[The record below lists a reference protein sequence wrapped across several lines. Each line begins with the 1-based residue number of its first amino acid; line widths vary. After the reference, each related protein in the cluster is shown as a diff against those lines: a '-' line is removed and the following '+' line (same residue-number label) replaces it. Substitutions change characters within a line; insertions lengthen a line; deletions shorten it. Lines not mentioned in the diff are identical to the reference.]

1 MQTHEPSWWRVI
13 AASSARALLVLVC
26 SLTAVS
32 VLTAVLGWTPTVV
45 LTGSMEPALPV
56 GSVLVT
62 QELPADELEL
72 GQVLTVEDPD
82 QPGKLRSHRLVE
94 FTPDG
99 DLILRGDA
107 NADDDS
113 TPVATSAVRGV
124 GTLAVPLVGLPVAW
138 WVAGQYAHLLAA
150 ALLLGL
156 ALALRRADRVPATDA
171 AARQPRLRGLRGWR
185 RAGAATATLTAVA
198 GLVLATPGVD
208 SSYAAFS
215 KSTANPTSGFS
226 AAAVLRAYRAAVRAD
241 NPYVYWRL
249 NETSGTTAADGSANG
264 TRAGTYYL
272 GYNLGQPSPITGETA
287 DNRSVLFDGG
297 TNDGGAITQNATQTA
312 PTTFSLEAWVKTS
325 TTTGGRIL
333 GFGNGTG
340 QTASTTDDR
349 HIYVDTAG
357 RIRFGIGTTTKT
369 TIVTPASYN
378 DNGWHHLV
386 ATYTS
391 GGVMRLYVDGT
402 LRVSSSGNV
411 AAPPTYTGAW
421 RAAAEA
427 ISDWTNGGTTSF
439 LNNASL
445 DELAVYT
452 TALSAARVTAHYN
465 ARTQ

>member
-1 MQTHEPSWWRVI
+1 MQTYEPSWWRVI

-171 AARQPRLRGLRGWR
+171 AARRPRLRGLRGWR

-198 GLVLATPGVD
+198 GLVLAAPGVD
-208 SSYAAFS
+208 SSYAAFT
-215 KSTANPTSGFS
+215 KATQNPTSGFS
-226 AAAVLRAYRAAVRAD
+226 AAAVLRAYRAAVLAD
-241 NPYVYWRL
+241 SPYLYWRL
-249 NETSGTTAADGSANG
+249 NETSGTAAADSSTNG
-264 TRAGTYYL
+264 TRVGTYAGTYTR
-272 GYNLGQPSPITGETA
+272 NQTSPITGEA
-287 DNRSVLFDGG
+287 DNRAVSFTAGYVS
-297 TNDGGAITQNATQTA
+297 QNATVTS
-312 PTTFSLEAWVKTS
+312 PSTFSIEAWIKSSS
-325 TTTGGRIL
+325 TAGGRIL

-340 QTASTTDDR
+340 GAQSTTEDR
-349 HIYVDTAG
+349 QLYLSTAG
-357 RIRFGIGTTTKT
+357 KVVFGMGTTTKT
-369 TIVTPASYN
+369 YVTSPASYN
-378 DNGWHHLV
+378 NNAWHHVV

-391 GGVMRLYVDGT
+391 GGLMRLYVDGAQVA
-402 LRVSSSGNV
+402 VSSANV
-411 AAPPTYTGAW
+411 AAPTAYTGIW
-421 RAAAEA
+421 RAAAEN
-427 ISDWTNGGTTSF
+427 ISEWTNGGTSNT
-439 LNNASL
+439 LNAQL

>member
-1 MQTHEPSWWRVI
+1 MQTYEPSWWRVI

-171 AARQPRLRGLRGWR
+171 AERRPRLRGLRGWR

-208 SSYAAFS
+208 SSYAAFA
-215 KSTANPTSGFS
+215 KATQNPTSGFS
-226 AAAVLRAYRAAVRAD
+226 AAAVLRAYRAAVLAD
-241 NPYVYWRL
+241 SPYLYWRL
-249 NETSGTTAADGSANG
+249 NETSGTTAADATANN
-264 TRAGTYYL
+264 RPGTYALTYTQ
-272 GYNLGQPSPITGETA
+272 GQTSPITGEA
-287 DNRSVLFDGG
+287 DNRAVAFSSGVV
-297 TNDGGAITQNATQTA
+297 TQNASQTA
-312 PTTFSLEAWVKTS
+312 PTTFSIEAWVRSTS
-325 TTTGGRIL
+325 TAGGRIF
-333 GFGNGTG
+333 GFGSNGGT
-340 QTASTTDDR
+340 TTSTTDDR
-349 HIYVDTAG
+349 HLYLNTAG
-357 RIRFGIGTTTKT
+357 QIVFGVGTAASGANARVL
-369 TIVTPASYN
+369 VTSPSAYN
-378 DNGWHHLV
+378 NGAWHHVV
-386 ATYTS
+386 ATFTPT
-391 GGVMRLYVDGT
+391 GTNRMRLYVDGT
-402 LRVSSSGNV
+402 QV
-411 AAPPTYTGAW
+411 ATSAGTAVATTAYTGFW
-421 RAAAEA
+421 RGAAENL
-427 ISDWTNGGTTSF
+427 SEWTGGGTGQV
-439 LNNASL
+439 LNGSL

-452 TALSAARVTAHYN
+452 SVLSAARVTAHYN